1 MNCIK
6 SKKIDLKSIVECHKS
21 AFPDSLSTRLG
32 SKFIYKMLEWY
43 ISSERGVLFHTLNS
57 KGEVIG
63 YVGGIITLK
72 EGMHGAVT
80 SISQY
85 AFKTFIFCY
94 LVRPWLLFHKDNLK
108 KIPVIIKNILI
119 KIGFYKHKVVINNDK
134 FQPFMALVV
143 IGVKQG
149 SQGMGLGSVLLTEFE
164 NIASQTPQVIKINL
178 SVNEKNTNAIKSYKK
193 NGWKISHYSKKS
205 INMFKFIK

>member
-6 SKKIDLKSIVECHKS
+6 SKKTDLKSIVECHKS

-43 ISSERGVLFHTLNS
+43 IVSERGVLFHTSSS

-63 YVGGIITLK
+63 YVGGIITLRD
-72 EGMHGAVT
+72 GMHGAVT

-85 AFKTFIFCY
+85 AFKTFVYSYF
-94 LVRPWLLFHKDNLK
+94 VKPWLLFHKENLK
-108 KIPVIIKNILI
+108 KYKIIIKNILT
-119 KIGFYKHKVVINNDK
+119 KIGIYNQKLKQK
-134 FQPFMALVV
+134 SREFQPFIGLVV
-143 IGVKQG
+143 IGVKQD
-149 SQGMGLGSVLLTEFE
+149 SQGIGLGTLLLTKFE
-164 NIASQTPQVIKINL
+164 NFAKKNQAVVKITL
-178 SVNEKNTNAIKSYKK
+178 SVNPKNINAIKSYKK
-193 NGWKISHYSKKS
+193 NEWKISDFSKNS